1 MTDQIGV
8 YDWSLYRVR
17 KCGWSGGRGHVH
29 VRREKRQLRSG
40 TELTERT
47 ELHRFTSNDGLTA
60 QFTRQLRTLQR
71 ICVLSVRLRGTI
83 DFLTCYLS

>member
-17 KCGWSGGRGHVH
+17 KCGWSGRGRIHV
-29 VRREKRQLRSG
+29 REKRQLRSG

-47 ELHRFTSNDGLTA
+47 ELHRFTSNDGLTT

-71 ICVLSVRLRGTI
+71 ICALSVRLRGTI
-83 DFLTCYLS
+83 DFLTCHLS